1 MTSSG
6 YIPGTV
12 DTQSRCWRDRRELHR
27 ELPHRCSLSIGER
40 ERGEKKKNYPR
51 RAKGSSRRGC
61 GWRSRVTRKPC
72 YCGKF
77 PSKGV
82 SLINAN
88 SLTARTKYPR
98 HIIIARGEWRC
109 LVMRIPGKHATA
121 NSTYGGVD
129 LLPPP
134 PSHTYNWGDR
144 TMHVL
149 FSRIRSLLGWG
160 ETGRRLEDWRWFE
173 TNQQW
178 VKVFCFRLIL
188 SSSGRVFIFFIV

>member
-98 HIIIARGEWRC
+98 HNNCAASSCASLVNMPRLIVRMGER
-109 LVMRIPGKHATA
+109 
-121 NSTYGGVD
+121 GVD

-149 FSRIRSLLGWG
+149 FSRIHELLGWG
-160 ETGRRLEDWRWFE
+160 ETGRRLEDWKWFE

>member
-98 HIIIARGEWRC
+98 HNNCAASSC
-109 LVMRIPGKHATA
+109 ASLVNMPRLIVRMGQ
-121 NSTYGGVD
+121 GGSIFF
-129 LLPPP
+129 LLP
-134 PSHTYNWGDR
+134 H
-144 TMHVL
+144 
-149 FSRIRSLLGWG
+149 RIHIIEGIVRCTFYFRVYTSYLDG
-160 ETGRRLEDWRWFE
+160 ERRGGDWR
-173 TNQQW
+173 
-178 VKVFCFRLIL
+178 IG
-188 SSSGRVFIFFIV
+188 SGSKQINNG